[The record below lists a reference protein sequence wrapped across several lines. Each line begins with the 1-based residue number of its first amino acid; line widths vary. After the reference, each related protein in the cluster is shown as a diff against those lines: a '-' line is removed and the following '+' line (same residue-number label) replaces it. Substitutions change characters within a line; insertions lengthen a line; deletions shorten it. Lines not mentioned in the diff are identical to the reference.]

1 MRWPLWVWP
10 FDDIGNGLGNK
21 LGELLVSSV
30 EKAMR
35 SMWEASLALLRGAF
49 IVADRFSVFT
59 VDPRTEPVSVLWP
72 IMLWLSGALALGLF
86 CWQLVMTS
94 LRGGSGFLR
103 LVTGPMQY
111 GLALAVTTGMVGG
124 FLAAADGITR
134 GILDYGLNV
143 SNFQDALEAS
153 SFLDTALDTEKAYLL
168 GICAVM
174 GVIPAGFGFVL
185 EMLFREAAIYVLV
198 VTIPITAAGLLANV
212 SKNWFWT
219 TTRWMLACIAM
230 KPVLALT
237 LVLGIAIHAG
247 SNGVSGL
254 LAGIGVLMISLVAPW
269 PLFKLFAFVDPNAD
283 AGAAFRRG
291 LSSAGL
297 DSYGANSPAFKAAS
311 MARDKL
317 TGGTSSG
324 GDNDMSGGGGE
335 GPLENATTQRFDQAL
350 ATAGADAAGAGG
362 ASAGTAGVAAST
374 AGAAS
379 GVGLAAAA
387 AGQALSSGESGGSSV
402 SPPTDSANR
411 GAITASD
418 GHGPQGSTPE
428 GQPDVG
434 PSSGSSTGD
443 EAAPSA
449 GVRSEPTTE
458 AAGAGDGPTSEN
470 EPTGEAD
477 QAGEGDAVAPAGAAE
492 PEGATA
498 PPDTGGGGGP
508 PPPPGSADEHS
519 FPPEPPGPVDPGPPE
534 TGPSDDDGDEDPG
547 GGGVPPS
554 GDGPRGGPRG
564 GGGASSGGS
573 GAEQSTDT
581 AVIT

>member
-1 MRWPLWVWP
+1 MRWPLWAWP

-30 EKAMR
+30 EKAMYGI
-35 SMWEASLALLRGAF
+35 WQASLALLRGAF
-49 IVADRFSVFT
+49 TVADWFSVFT

-103 LVTGPMQY
+103 LVTGPLQY

-124 FLAAADGITR
+124 FLAAADGVTR
-134 GILDYGLNV
+134 GILDYGLDV

-168 GICAVM
+168 WICAVM
-174 GVIPAGFGFVL
+174 GVIPAGIGLVL

-198 VTIPITAAGLLANV
+198 ITIPITAAGLLANV

-254 LAGIGVLMISLVAPW
+254 LAGVGVLMISLVAPW

-291 LSSAGL
+291 LSSTGL

-311 MARDKL
+311 MAYDKL

-324 GDNDMSGGGGE
+324 GDNDMSGGDGD

-362 ASAGTAGVAAST
+362 VVAGT

-387 AGQALSSGESGGSSV
+387 AGQALSSGGSGGSSA
-402 SPPTDSANR
+402 SSLTDSANR

-418 GHGPQGSTPE
+418 GHGPQGATPE
-428 GQPDVG
+428 SQPDVE

-443 EAAPSA
+443 DSAPSA

-470 EPTGEAD
+470 EPAGEAD
-477 QAGEGDAVAPAGAAE
+477 QASEGDAVAPAGAAE
-492 PEGATA
+492 PEGAPT
-498 PPDTGGGGGP
+498 PPDTGGGEP
-508 PPPPGSADEHS
+508 PPSPGSVDEHS
-519 FPPEPPGPVDPGPPE
+519 FPAEPPGSVDPGPPE

-564 GGGASSGGS
+564 GGGASGG

>member
-10 FDDIGNGLGNK
+10 FDDIGDGLGNK

-49 IVADRFSVFT
+49 TVADRFSVFT

-72 IMLWLSGALALGLF
+72 IMLWLSGVLALGLF

-124 FLAAADGITR
+124 FLAAADGLTR
-134 GILDYGLNV
+134 GILDYGLGV

-168 GICAVM
+168 GICAVI
-174 GVIPAGFGFVL
+174 GIIPAGIGFVL

-198 VTIPITAAGLLANV
+198 ITIPITAAGLLANV

-254 LAGIGVLMISLVAPW
+254 LAGIGVLMISLVVPW

-291 LSSAGL
+291 ISSAGL

-311 MARDKL
+311 MAYDKL
-317 TGGTSSG
+317 TGGTSNG
-324 GDNDMSGGGGE
+324 GDNDMSGSDGE

-350 ATAGADAAGAGG
+350 STAEADAAGTG
-362 ASAGTAGVAAST
+362 GVAAGT

-379 GVGLAAAA
+379 GVGLAATAT
-387 AGQALSSGESGGSSV
+387 GQALSAGGSGGSS
-402 SPPTDSANR
+402 SASSTGQANR

-418 GHGPQGSTPE
+418 GHGPQGATPDS
-428 GQPDVG
+428 QPG
-434 PSSGSSTGD
+434 AEPSAGSSTGD
-443 EAAPSA
+443 ESASSA
-449 GVRSEPTTE
+449 GVRSEPTAE
-458 AAGAGDGPTSEN
+458 AAGAGDGPTSES
-470 EPTGEAD
+470 EPFGEAD
-477 QAGEGDAVAPAGAAE
+477 QAGAGEAVAPAGAAE
-492 PEGATA
+492 PESAIA
-498 PPDTGGGGGP
+498 PPDIGGGEP
-508 PPPPGSADEHS
+508 PPSPGSADEHS
-519 FPPEPPGPVDPGPPE
+519 FPPEPLGSVDPGPPE

-547 GGGVPPS
+547 AGGVPPS

-564 GGGASSGGS
+564 GGGGASGG